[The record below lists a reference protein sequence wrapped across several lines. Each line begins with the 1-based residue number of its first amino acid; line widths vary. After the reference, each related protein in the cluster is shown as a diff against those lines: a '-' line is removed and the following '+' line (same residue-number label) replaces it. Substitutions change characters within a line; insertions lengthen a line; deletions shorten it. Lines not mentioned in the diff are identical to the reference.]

1 MREILGHVSGI
12 YCEVYMDDIIIAAET
27 PELLCE
33 HVQIVLKQLNKHNVL
48 VKPSKCKWGM
58 TEIEFLG
65 HIITKE
71 TRRLTPGRGK
81 KVLDLPPPK
90 NPKEVR
96 TFLGLVN
103 AFQDYIPDFAIQQ
116 KIFSVM
122 TSGSKPFEWGEKQQI
137 GFQTI
142 KKAVAEAADRY
153 HVTYQHPLAIQVD
166 ASDEGVGG
174 VLLQYIHPDRDPQ
187 PILYMSQAFS
197 DTAKRWSTIEQ
208 EAYAI
213 FFCIMKCEDILLGY
227 PFTIMTDHHNLVY
240 IYKATAPKIIRW
252 RLRLQHST
260 STSYIYRDGQME

>member
-1 MREILGHVSGI
+1 MRFPLPNIEDVLTRLAKKGYFAKLDLMMGYHQWTVSEESIPLTAFVTSQGLYEYTRVPFGCKNAPSGFQQIMREILGHVSGI

-33 HVQIVLKQLNKHNVL
+33 HVKIVLTQLNIHNVL

-122 TSGSKPFEWGEKQQI
+122 TSGTKPFEWGEKQQI
-137 GFQTI
+137 GF
-142 KKAVAEAADRY
+142 
-153 HVTYQHPLAIQVD
+153 
-166 ASDEGVGG
+166 
-174 VLLQYIHPDRDPQ
+174 
-187 PILYMSQAFS
+187 
-197 DTAKRWSTIEQ
+197 
-208 EAYAI
+208 
-213 FFCIMKCEDILLGY
+213 
-227 PFTIMTDHHNLVY
+227 
-240 IYKATAPKIIRW
+240 
-252 RLRLQHST
+252 
-260 STSYIYRDGQME
+260 